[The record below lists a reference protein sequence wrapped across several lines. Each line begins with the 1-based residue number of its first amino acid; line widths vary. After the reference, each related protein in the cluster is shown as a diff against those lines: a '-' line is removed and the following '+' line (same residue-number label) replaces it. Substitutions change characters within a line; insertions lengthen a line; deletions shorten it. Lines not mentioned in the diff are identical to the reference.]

1 MSSFT
6 PAACTTNRNWSAS
19 VFMSPLAV
27 KVPTVCGPLS
37 SIVHLLLLERQPLLG
52 QLRVLFP
59 HGLEGH
65 AVFLDVVLH
74 LILFGQPIQL
84 VAGVVHR
91 LTRLRGMMAQ
101 LLEDARALGDERLDG
116 VD

>member
-1 MSSFT
+1 MTSF
-6 PAACTTNRNWSAS
+6 PEPRTNENWP
-19 VFMSPLAV
+19 VLRSPLATLEIV
-27 KVPTVCGPLS
+27 VCGPPVTS
-37 SIVHLLLLERQPLLG
+37 AMCHLLLLERQPSLG

-65 AVFLDVVLH
+65 AVFPDVVLH

-91 LTRLRGMMAQ
+91 LARLRRVMAQ